1 MEAQLAECMQHFL
14 QLPGA
19 HALQKR
25 AVPCSPLQPAAPAF
39 NSSLSKHENSAV
51 IEFRASA
58 DRAAFVKQ
66 AAAREIIWLVKS
78 LASAA
83 SSPLR
88 SFSFNL
94 LTGRSNIKW
103 AYGSSE
109 GGSVGQSV
117 HRQSTDGSKSD
128 MVTHYLTRELHSS
141 IRDSLAVPPVAPHD
155 SFSFCSWSSRANCQE
170 CFWVCLSLPEG
181 DDEIFCM

>member
-1 MEAQLAECMQHFL
+1 MGYKLLSFSKLDVKTVAIFANQVRRGSERRWIEAQLAECMQHFL
-14 QLPGA
+14 QHPEA
-19 HALQKR
+19 CAPQKR
-25 AVPCSPLQPAAPAF
+25 VVPYSPLQPAAPAF

-83 SSPLR
+83 SLPLR

-103 AYGSSE
+103 
-109 GGSVGQSV
+109 GQSSV
-117 HRQSTDGSKSD
+117 WF
-128 MVTHYLTRELHSS
+128 
-141 IRDSLAVPPVAPHD
+141 IRGRKHWSV
-155 SFSFCSWSSRANCQE
+155 CSQKVYRW
-170 CFWVCLSLPEG
+170 L
-181 DDEIFCM
+181 